1 MLACRDEECSVSRID
16 LVSSLEEQ
24 FVWHL
29 VIHVDDELLVVVR
42 MLWFRINHQMRG
54 WRGRRR
60 RRRRR

>member
-1 MLACRDEECSVSRID
+1 MLACRDEECRVSRID
-16 LVSSLEEQ
+16 LVSSLEKEL
-24 FVWHL
+24 VWHL

-60 RRRRR
+60 RRRRW